1 MQQRQES
8 CLKRPA
14 APVTGPGGVEY
25 EIRSAGQEQSP
36 AFSEVLVATT
46 WECNLACSYCF
57 VEARSRASHR
67 PIMSQGLAA
76 WLVDALD
83 DGLPDAETICIHLYG
98 GEPLLNLPAI
108 RGMLERT
115 CQKPRGRFQF
125 AITTNGTI
133 LDPEVFQLLEAGRFQ
148 VILSLDGPSHVHDS
162 CRRTPA
168 GQGTHH
174 RLMQFLRTLRSRT
187 GCRVRGSAVIR
198 PGWTLAEA
206 ESYLRELGLDAIK
219 AQAVRLPPDHP
230 FALRQGEWAAYFDH
244 LDLVGDQV
252 IEDVEHGRMPRDDR
266 FSSRVLQ
273 LLKGTSRTSYCAA
286 GTTNFGVTPDG
297 TVLPCVLLDAGDN
310 ALGRITDPP
319 ETWRSA
325 GREWAASR
333 MPDAACADC
342 EAMPLCGGGCPA
354 ISPVCGRTEC
364 EVVRKNCEVARRIFD
379 HFSDRPTALLVLA
392 GIT

>member
-1 MQQRQES
+1 MPQRQEPYS
-8 CLKRPA
+8 KRPA
-14 APVTGPGGVEY
+14 VPVTG
-25 EIRSAGQEQSP
+25 QEHLP

-57 VEARSRASHR
+57 VEARSRSLCR
-67 PIMSQGLAA
+67 PNMSQGLAA

-108 RGMLERT
+108 RGMLDRT
-115 CQKPRGRFQF
+115 RYKPPGRFQF

-133 LDPEVFQLLEAGRFQ
+133 LDPEVFELLEAGRFQ
-148 VILSLDGPSHVHDS
+148 VILSLDGPSHIHDS

-168 GQGTHH
+168 GKATHH
-174 RLMQFLRTLRSRT
+174 RVMQFLRTLRSRT

-198 PGWTLAEA
+198 SGWSLAEA
-206 ESYLRELGLDAIK
+206 ESYLRELQVDAIK
-219 AQAVRLPPDHP
+219 AQAVRVPSEHP
-230 FALRQGEWAAYFDH
+230 CALGQTEWAAYFAH
-244 LDLVGDQV
+244 LDLVGDLV

-273 LLKGTSRTSYCAA
+273 LLKGVRRTSYCAA
-286 GTTNFGVTPDG
+286 GSTNFGVTPDG
-297 TVLPCVLLDAGDN
+297 TVLPCVLLDAGEN
-310 ALGRITDPP
+310 ALGCITDPP

-325 GREWAASR
+325 GRAWVAGR
-333 MPDAACADC
+333 VPPPACMDC

-364 EVVRKNCEVARRIFD
+364 EIVRKNCEVARRIFK

-392 GIT
+392 RIT